1 MTVESVKIMHHEK
14 RFGFLAV
21 KKGFIT
27 QEQLIN
33 ALGVQVREE
42 FESDSHRLLGEILYH
57 QGVMTANQI
66 EEVLKNIIEIEQES
80 S

>member
-1 MTVESVKIMHHEK
+1 MTVEPAKIIYGEK

-21 KKGFIT
+21 KKGFII

-42 FESDSHRLLGEILYH
+42 FEVVNSLFL
-57 QGVMTANQI
+57 
-66 EEVLKNIIEIEQES
+66 
-80 S
+80 